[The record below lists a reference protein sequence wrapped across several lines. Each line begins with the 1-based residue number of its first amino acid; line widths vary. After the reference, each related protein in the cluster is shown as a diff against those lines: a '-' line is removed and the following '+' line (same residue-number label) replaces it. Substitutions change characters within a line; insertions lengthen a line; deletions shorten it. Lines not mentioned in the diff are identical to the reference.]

1 MSDYWAK
8 TPKPEMGVKKRG
20 RHSTS
25 AQPAPRA
32 AKAPRQSAPAATS
45 RASVRNGKQPAT
57 PDDESEDDLGP
68 DFVTTHVD
76 SVDKYAEIK
85 DWEKLVMEVDTIE
98 RGSDNQLLVYMTM

>member
-1 MSDYWAK
+1 
-8 TPKPEMGVKKRG
+8 MGVKKRG

-32 AKAPRQSAPAATS
+32 AKAPRQSAAAATS

-68 DFVTTHVD
+68 DFVKTHVD